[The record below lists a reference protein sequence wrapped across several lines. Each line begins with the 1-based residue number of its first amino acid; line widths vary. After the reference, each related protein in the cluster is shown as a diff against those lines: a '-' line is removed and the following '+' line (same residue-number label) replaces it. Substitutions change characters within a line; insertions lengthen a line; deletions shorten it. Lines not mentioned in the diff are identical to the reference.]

1 MKKTYIIRDRNFEIS
16 VDHLCASLYVV
27 GIREV
32 KHPDRKFFKR
42 KTLKDNLVRCID
54 DFETVDDMVLDALN
68 EKFAFEVEIKV
79 KNEKLENFEKTLDEP
94 YIL

>member
-1 MKKTYIIRDRNFEIS
+1 MKKTYIIKDRTFEIS
-16 VDHLCASLYVV
+16 VEHFCASLYIV
-27 GIREV
+27 GISEV
-32 KHPDRKFFKR
+32 KYPDRKFFKG
-42 KTLKDNLVRCID
+42 KSLKDNTVRCID

-68 EKFAFEVEIKV
+68 EKFAFEIKIKV

>member
-42 KTLKDNLVRCID
+42 KTLKDNMVRCID

-68 EKFAFEVEIKV
+68 EKFAFEAEIKI
-79 KNEKLENFEKTLDEP
+79 KNKKLEDFEKTLDEP

>member
-16 VDHLCASLYVV
+16 VDHFCASLYIV
-27 GIREV
+27 GISEV
-32 KHPDRKFFKR
+32 KHPERKFFKG
-42 KTLKDNLVRCID
+42 KTLKDNMVRCID